1 MAFMDEYKAHV
12 AERAAQGIPPF
23 PLTKE
28 QVTELVALITA
39 ESSKNDELVTM
50 LAERVNP
57 GVDDGA
63 HVKAAFLHQ
72 VLQGQV
78 KAFLA

>member
-1 MAFMDEYKAHV
+1 
-12 AERAAQGIPPF
+12 
-23 PLTKE
+23 
-28 QVTELVALITA
+28 
-39 ESSKNDELVTM
+39 M

-72 VLQGQV
+72 VVQGQV
-78 KAFLA
+78 SAILSDSVDENDHKKSGNQNPW

>member
-1 MAFMDEYKAHV
+1 MAFMDEYTAHV

-28 QVTELVALITA
+28 QVESLVELITA
-39 ESSKNDELVTM
+39 EKSKNSTLIEM

-57 GVDDGA
+57 GVDDA
-63 HVKAAFLHQ
+63 ATCKLTFFAKLYKVK
-72 VLQGQV
+72 
-78 KAFLA
+78 